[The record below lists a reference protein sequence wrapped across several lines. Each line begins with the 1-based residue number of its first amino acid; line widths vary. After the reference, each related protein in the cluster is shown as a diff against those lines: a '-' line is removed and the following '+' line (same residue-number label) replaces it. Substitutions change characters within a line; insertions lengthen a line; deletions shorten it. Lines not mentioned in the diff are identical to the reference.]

1 MKIRYYLYA
10 LLFVLDVFFIA
21 AWSSSA
27 AAAEINQPGKFEI
40 WPIHDPWQDMTQPAP
55 KSMPFI
61 IPRFDNGITKIH
73 TPIAPLAAAPKVDAE
88 GIYYA
93 VLNCYPERSKFNLQI
108 DLESRY
114 STRRIYDASQNT
126 IGRHYI
132 ALVARMPLYSATDM
146 SRERDREYLRRTTT
160 AQTVG
165 LLIAAL
171 ASRNHAYRELGLY
184 SALEARSQIRVA
196 QGVAD
201 SAEQVG
207 HLGRVAAAQQS
218 LIVSESQL
226 VQYRLTLISQCGEGE
241 SSALNYYIQAM
252 IERGNDP

>member
-1 MKIRYYLYA
+1 VA
-10 LLFVLDVFFIA
+10 
-21 AWSSSA
+21 
-27 AAAEINQPGKFEI
+27 
-40 WPIHDPWQDMTQPAP
+40 QPAP
-55 KSMPFI
+55 KSMPFV
-61 IPRFDNGITKIH
+61 IPRFDNGITEIH

-132 ALVARMPLYSATDM
+132 ALVARMPLYSA
-146 SRERDREYLRRTTT
+146 
-160 AQTVG
+160 
-165 LLIAAL
+165 
-171 ASRNHAYRELGLY
+171 SRNHAYRELGLY

-201 SAEQVG
+201 SSEQIG

-241 SSALNYYIQAM
+241 SSALNFYIKEM
-252 IERGNDP
+252 IEQGNEL